1 MSGWFKWLFIVFFVA
16 LLGVTAY
23 LGYTYYSRLKKI
35 NQAAEQTNTVP
46 VVIRE
51 FSGSILCIEEGGEAT
66 EAATLCT
73 KGLFANDG
81 KAYELTA
88 SPRVNLDAFSK
99 GDRVILRGTLTEGLS
114 PLGLEGVIYVT
125 SAQQAPNVVDG
136 N

>member
-35 NQAAEQTNTVP
+35 NQAAEQTDTVP
-46 VVIRE
+46 VVTRE

-73 KGLFANDG
+73 KGLFADDE

-99 GDRVILRGTLTEGLS
+99 GDRVILRGALTEGLS
-114 PLGLEGVIYVT
+114 PLGLEGTIDVMEITLSTPGVE
-125 SAQQAPNVVDG
+125 
-136 N
+136 